1 MTLFKVCFSVLFL
14 RFPFF
19 FPFSVSD
26 GKIRINLFLSSN
38 KWFWPAKGLWST
50 HSLVKIHN
58 TGCFNKCNFVYPNTS
73 YWSKPFLFF
82 FGRAEICF
90 PNFYD
95 FFLRDKS
102 PLSCEVVVASDF
114 PPEFMH
120 MDGTRSETT
129 KAEFLNCIFGLILSI
144 DNLICGIIYFYF
156 LKWYKLYWCAKSK
169 CNLFN
174 NWSES
179 ISQWQHYQQKVWY
192 LRSLQKQQKSTRNTC

>member
-1 MTLFKVCFSVLFL
+1 MK
-14 RFPFF
+14 
-19 FPFSVSD
+19 
-26 GKIRINLFLSSN
+26 NLFLSSN
-38 KWFWPAKGLWST
+38 KWFWAAPDALK
-50 HSLVKIHN
+50 
-58 TGCFNKCNFVYPNTS
+58 KCNFVYPNTS

-82 FGRAEICF
+82 FGRAEIWF

-144 DNLICGIIYFYF
+144 DNLIYDIIYFYF

-179 ISQWQHYQQKVWY
+179 SSQWQHYQQKVWY
-192 LRSLQKQQKSTRNTC
+192 LRSLQKQQKSTKKYLLRHIIKYDLLFCPFCNLFIHL